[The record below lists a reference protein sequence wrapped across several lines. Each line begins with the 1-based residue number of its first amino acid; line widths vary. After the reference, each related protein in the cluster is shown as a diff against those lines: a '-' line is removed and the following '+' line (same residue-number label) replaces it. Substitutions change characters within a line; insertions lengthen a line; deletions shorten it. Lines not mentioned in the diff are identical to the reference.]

1 MAEVTAQ
8 PAPPVVAPGA
18 TIPRP
23 SNRLQ
28 GGIAPLR
35 AGTAFVIAVVVVY
48 ELLIVPRMSGSG
60 LVDRLDSDGSFLI
73 ACLLAVAPTPWLAVA
88 ARRPSDAALWVL
100 YLAAY
105 VPAIIVPAFVLGTG
119 WALLPLWLTLAGSF
133 AGVVA
138 VVGHVRLRVPGP
150 SLTPTQYGVMLAAL
164 GLAGAAAIVFFFG
177 VPTSI
182 PGLGQ
187 ISGTR
192 SDYRDELAEAGRL
205 GGYAVWWTGGVVGPV
220 LLAYGAWSRR
230 PAFLVGGVLALG
242 FVYAATAFRSMVF
255 VLLLVVVLLVLVGRH
270 RDRLGVRL
278 AWASTIVVVGT
289 AIVAALGWILPA
301 SMLVRRAIVVPGQV
315 LAYYHEFFLREPSF
329 LLSHSILEGL
339 VPRPFIETPPAL
351 IGLVYFEDPFVS
363 ANGNFWADGIANF
376 GLTGVVIA
384 SVVLAAVLIGL
395 DAVSVGKPPLITI
408 PVVVV
413 GVWGVTNSGML
424 TVLLTHGLILTGV
437 LLWLLPTDRPP
448 RRRRAGPW
456 RVAHVSTVHRSDD
469 PRILRKECQTL
480 AEAGYSVTFV
490 GQGQPPIDL
499 GDVAFL
505 SIGEVEH
512 RLARIVVMP
521 WRVARAVR
529 RIRPDLVHL
538 HDPELLVVGALLR
551 VFGVRVVYDAHEDLP
566 SQVAYKSY
574 LPRWTRP
581 LIAQAARLGIVIAGR
596 MVNGVVAATPTIAR
610 RFPADHTVVVQNFPL
625 RREFADIEPMRYAER
640 PMTVAYVGR
649 VTEAV
654 GGLVMVDA
662 VRRLR
667 HRPGLRV
674 IIAGPMDAAVTGVVA
689 SGSGTSD
696 AGEPAIEAPGWLDR
710 AEVVDLLGTARVG
723 LVVFQPVENYIDAQP
738 TKLFE
743 YLASGVPVVASDF
756 PVWRDIVGT
765 VDAGLLV
772 DPTDP
777 AAVSAAID
785 SLLDDPAR
793 AEAMGQ
799 RGRAAVLERYMW
811 DEQGT
816 RLVALYQRLMP
827 SPQIPDGSSN
837 DWGAAGDDAR
847 SPAGVAQGAHL
858 RPSLRLLLVSSLY
871 PTSDRPD
878 VGPFVER
885 RVRSARATGTAVRVV
900 AATSYR
906 GPVLIRYLQL
916 AWAACTARGR
926 FDGVE
931 THVLFPT
938 GVIGMV
944 AARLRFIPH
953 VVYAHG
959 ADLAV
964 SAQRSW
970 LHRRLAR
977 LVARSASHVVTNSEH
992 TASMVRQLGIEPLI
1006 VSPGVDTA
1014 RFRPGDRRTARETTG
1029 LPQEERI
1036 ALFCGRVINLK
1047 GAETFAA
1054 ALTDLDGWLGV
1065 MVGTGELAPVIAQ
1078 QYPAIRLV
1086 GGVPFDAVPDWIR
1099 AADVVV
1105 VPSRREPLGLVA
1117 IEALASGVPVIASHV
1132 GGLLESVQ
1140 DGRTGVLIPP
1150 GDPRAIADALRSL
1163 EDDGRRASY
1172 AAAAPASIARHSLDR
1187 STEAMEAIWR
1197 SVIIRP
1203 GEGKPQ

>member
-1 MAEVTAQ
+1 MADAAAQHAPTAVTS
-8 PAPPVVAPGA
+8 GA
-18 TIPRP
+18 TEPRI

-28 GGIAPLR
+28 GRIAPLQ
-35 AGTAFVIAVVVVY
+35 AGTAYVIALVVVY
-48 ELLIVPRMSGSG
+48 VLLIVPRMSGSG
-60 LVDRLDSDGSFLI
+60 LVDRLDQDGSFLV
-73 ACLLAVAPTPWLAVA
+73 ACLVAVAPTPWLAVA

-105 VPAIIVPAFVLGTG
+105 VPAIIVPAFVLGAG
-119 WALLPLWLTLAGSF
+119 WGLLPLWVTLAGSF

-138 VVGHVRLRVPGP
+138 VVGIVRIRVPGP
-150 SLTPTQYGVMLAAL
+150 SLASAEYGVLLAL
-164 GLAGAAAIVFFFG
+164 IGLAGAAAIIYFFG
-177 VPTSI
+177 VPTGI
-182 PGLGQ
+182 PSLVEIADARG
-187 ISGTR
+187 
-192 SDYRDELAEAGRL
+192 DYRDELEEAGRL
-205 GGYAVWWTGGVVGPV
+205 GGYAVWWTGGVIGPF

-230 PAFLVGGVLALG
+230 PAFFVGGVLALG
-242 FVYAATAFRSMVF
+242 LVYAATAFRSMAF
-255 VLLLVVVLLVLVGRH
+255 VLLLVVVMLVLVGRL

-278 AWASTIVVVGT
+278 AWATTFVVVGT

-315 LAYYHEFFLREPSF
+315 LAYYHEFFQREPPY

-339 VPRPFIETPPAL
+339 VPRPFVETPPAL
-351 IGLVYFEDPFVS
+351 IGLRYFEDPFIS
-363 ANGNFWADGIANF
+363 ANGNLWADGIANF
-376 GLTGVVIA
+376 GLAGIVVA

-408 PVVVV
+408 PVVAV
-413 GVWGVTNSGML
+413 GVWGLTNSGML
-424 TVLLTHGLILTGV
+424 TVLLTHGLLLTGA
-437 LLWLLPTDRPP
+437 LLWLLPPDRP

-456 RVAHVSTVHRSDD
+456 SVVHASTVHRSDD
-469 PRILRKECQTL
+469 PRILRKESQTL
-480 AEAGYSVTFV
+480 AEAGYAVTFI
-490 GQGQPPIDL
+490 GQGQPPIDP
-499 GDVAFL
+499 GDVGFV
-505 SIGEVEH
+505 SIGEVGH

-521 WRVARAVR
+521 WRVVRAVW

-538 HDPELLVVGALLR
+538 HDPELLVVGALFR
-551 VFGVRVVYDAHEDLP
+551 VMGMRVVYDAHEDLP

-581 LIAQAARLGIVIAGR
+581 LIAQVARIGIVVAGR
-596 MVNGVVAATPTIAR
+596 VVSGVVAATPPIAR
-610 RFPADHTVVVQNFPL
+610 RFPADRTVVVQNFPL
-625 RREFADIEPMRYAER
+625 RREFADLEPMPYAER

-654 GGLVMVDA
+654 GGLVMADA
-662 VRRLR
+662 VRELR
-667 HRPGLRV
+667 DRPQLRV
-674 IIAGPMDAAVTGVVA
+674 VIAGPMDATVTEAVAAMSKPDGA
-689 SGSGTSD
+689 E
-696 AGEPAIEAPGWLDR
+696 APAIEAPGWLDR
-710 AEVVDLLGTARVG
+710 SEVVDLLGSTRVG
-723 LVVFQPVENYIDAQP
+723 LVIFQPVENYIDAQP

-756 PVWRDIVGT
+756 PVWRDIVGA

-785 SLLDDPAR
+785 ALLDDPER
-793 AEAMGQ
+793 AAAMGR

-811 DEQGT
+811 DEEGA
-816 RLVALYQRLMP
+816 RLVALYGRLLP
-827 SPQIPDGSSN
+827 RPAVPAGSSN
-837 DWGAAGDDAR
+837 EWDTAR
-847 SPAGVAQGAHL
+847 DV
-858 RPSLRLLLVSSLY
+858 RLLLVSSLY

-885 RVRSARATGTAVRVV
+885 RVRSARATGTGVRVV
-900 AATSYR
+900 ASTSYR

-938 GVIGMV
+938 GLIGMV
-944 AARLRFIPH
+944 AARLRSIPH

-977 LVARSASHVVTNSEH
+977 LVARSASRVVTNSEH
-992 TASMVRQLGIEPLI
+992 TASMVRQLGVEPLI
-1006 VSPGVDTA
+1006 VSPGVDTT
-1014 RFRPGDRRTARETTG
+1014 RFRPGDRRMAREATG
-1029 LPQEERI
+1029 LPQDERI
-1036 ALFCGRVINLK
+1036 ALFCGRMIKLK

-1065 MVGTGELAPVIAQ
+1065 MVGTGELASVIAE

-1099 AADVVV
+1099 SADVVV

-1117 IEALASGVPVIASHV
+1117 IEALACGVPVIASHV

-1140 DGRTGVLIPP
+1140 DGRTGILIPP
-1150 GDPRAIADALRSL
+1150 DDPSAIADALRSL

-1172 AAAAPASIARHSLDR
+1172 AAAAPSSIARHSLDR
-1187 STEAMEAIWR
+1187 STEAMDAIWR
-1197 SVIIRP
+1197 SLIT
-1203 GEGKPQ
+1203 

>member
-1 MAEVTAQ
+1 MVKAAAQRAPTA
-8 PAPPVVAPGA
+8 VASRA
-18 TIPRP
+18 TEEPRT

-28 GGIAPLR
+28 ARIAPLQ
-35 AGTAFVIAVVVVY
+35 AGTAYVIALVVVY
-48 ELLIVPRMSGSG
+48 ELLIAPRMSGSG
-60 LVDRLDSDGSFLI
+60 LVDRLARDGSFLV
-73 ACLLAVAPTPWLAVA
+73 ACLLAIAPTPWLAVA

-133 AGVVA
+133 TGVVA
-138 VVGHVRLRVPGP
+138 VVGSVRLRVRGR
-150 SLTPTQYGVMLAAL
+150 SLASAQYGILLALL
-164 GLAGAAAIVFFFG
+164 GLAGAAGIVYFFG

-182 PGLGQ
+182 PGLVQ
-187 ISGTR
+187 ITDARG
-192 SDYRDELAEAGRL
+192 DYRDQLAEAGRL
-205 GGYAVWWTGGVVGPV
+205 GGYMVWWTGGVIGPV
-220 LLAYGAWSRR
+220 LLAYAAWSRR
-230 PAFLVGGVLALG
+230 PAFFVGGVLALG

-255 VLLLVVVLLVLVGRH
+255 VLLLVVVMLVLVGRH
-270 RDRLGVRL
+270 RDRFAVWF
-278 AWASTIVVVGT
+278 AWATTFVVVGT
-289 AIVAALGWILPA
+289 AIVAALGWIFPA
-301 SMLVRRAIVVPGQV
+301 SMLVRRAIIVPGQV
-315 LAYYHEFFLREPSF
+315 LAYYHEFFQREPPY
-329 LLSHSILEGL
+329 LLSHSVLEGL
-339 VPRPFIETPPAL
+339 VPRPFVETPPAL
-351 IGLVYFEDPFVS
+351 IGLRYFEDPFVS
-363 ANGNFWADGIANF
+363 ANGNLWADGIANF
-376 GLTGVVIA
+376 GLAGIVVA
-384 SVVLAAVLIGL
+384 SVVLAVVLIGL
-395 DAVSVGKPPLITI
+395 DAVSVAKPPLITI
-408 PVVVV
+408 PVVAV
-413 GVWGVTNSGML
+413 GVWGLTNSGML
-424 TVLLTHGLILTGV
+424 TVLLTHGLLLTGG
-437 LLWLLPTDRPP
+437 LLWLLPSDRPQRWRPGP
-448 RRRRAGPW
+448 R

-480 AEAGYSVTFV
+480 AEAGYRVTFI
-490 GQGQPPIDL
+490 GQGQPPIDP

-512 RLARIVVMP
+512 RLARIVLMP
-521 WRVARAVR
+521 WRVVRAVW

-538 HDPELLVVGALLR
+538 HDPELLVVGALFR
-551 VFGVRVVYDAHEDLP
+551 VLGMRVVYDAHEDLP
-566 SQVAYKSY
+566 SQVAYKPY

-581 LIAQAARLGIVIAGR
+581 LIAQATRIGILVAGR
-596 MVNGVVAATPTIAR
+596 MVNGVVAATPPIAR
-610 RFPADHTVVVQNFPL
+610 RFPADRTVVVQNFPL
-625 RREFADIEPMRYAER
+625 RREFADVAPMPYADR

-654 GGLVMVDA
+654 GGLVMADA
-662 VRRLR
+662 VRELR
-667 HRPGLRV
+667 HRPHLRV
-674 IIAGPMDAAVTGVVA
+674 VIAGPMDAAVSAAVAPRFRPAGTG
-689 SGSGTSD
+689 G
-696 AGEPAIEAPGWLDR
+696 PALEAPGWLDR
-710 AEVVDLLGTARVG
+710 TEVVDLLGTTRVG

-756 PVWRDIVGT
+756 PVWRDIVGA

-785 SLLDDPAR
+785 TLLDDPER
-793 AEAMGQ
+793 AGAMGQ

-811 DEQGT
+811 DEQGA

-827 SPQIPDGSSN
+827 SPTVPDGASNEWGTAREGARSS
-837 DWGAAGDDAR
+837 AGD
-847 SPAGVAQGAHL
+847 AQSALRGAD
-858 RPSLRLLLVSSLY
+858 LRLLLVSSLY

-906 GPVLIRYLQL
+906 GPVLLRYLQL

-938 GVIGMV
+938 GLIGMV
-944 AARLRFIPH
+944 AARLRSIPH

-977 LVARSASHVVTNSEH
+977 LVARSASRVVTNSEH

-1014 RFRPGDRRTARETTG
+1014 GFRPGDRGTAREATG
-1029 LPQEERI
+1029 LPQDERV
-1036 ALFCGRVINLK
+1036 ALFCGRMIKLK
-1047 GAETFAA
+1047 GAETFAE

-1065 MVGTGELAPVIAQ
+1065 MVGTGELAPVIAR

-1099 AADVVV
+1099 SADVVV

-1117 IEALASGVPVIASHV
+1117 IEALASGVPVVASNV
-1132 GGLLESVQ
+1132 GGLIESVQ

-1150 GDPRAIADALRSL
+1150 GDPSAIAEALRSL

-1187 STEAMEAIWR
+1187 STEAMDAIWR
-1197 SVIIRP
+1197 SLV
-1203 GEGKPQ
+1203 G